1 MVSKP
6 RIHTKKAE
14 MLERRFAKI
23 RMRELLNSLHAK
35 AFVLQ
40 MEIDSYPEK
49 ETYKLSGEKLK
60 EIQNR
65 EYYERS
71 KRHTQRFAILKAKS
85 KASKDGRNFIYDAV
99 LNLSDKPLSD
109 SQERVLARGFKFRP
123 SLTKIPEIEMITAT
137 ESVITTS
144 KMNKEKAALLR
155 NTVVTELK
163 RMHHLEKKRPT
174 KSNLSPAE
182 WAAVKQIRE
191 DKSLIVIPADKG
203 DKTIRMEYG
212 CTDADRSDGEE
223 DMEPMIVGENTYL
236 AKLKDRVK
244 VHHKIKED
252 PSCKHEKKL
261 NSALDRMKKKK
272 KKEAQSTEGKEEM
285 IIVRSDLD
293 RYKTEGAIA
302 PQVRGQLKE
311 HKQSKP
317 LREIAD
323 NSKSPGHELAKDL
336 NKVFEPYTGKT
347 RTAVRGGKHLIDMI
361 REGRFNKNFLASCD
375 AEALYPSVIVE

>member
-49 ETYKLSGEKLK
+49 ETYKLSGKKLK

-85 KASKDGRNFIYDAV
+85 KASKDGRNFIYDAI
-99 LNLSDKPLSD
+99 LNLSDKPLLD
-109 SQERVLARGFKFRP
+109 SQERVLARGFKFHP

-191 DKSLIVIPADKG
+191 DNSLIVIPADKG

-212 CTDADRSDGEE
+212 CTDADSTDGEE
-223 DMEPMIVGENTYL
+223 DMEPMIVGE
-236 AKLKDRVK
+236 
-244 VHHKIKED
+244 
-252 PSCKHEKKL
+252 KHIL
-261 NSALDRMKKKK
+261 S
-272 KKEAQSTEGKEEM
+272 
-285 IIVRSDLD
+285 
-293 RYKTEGAIA
+293 
-302 PQVRGQLKE
+302 
-311 HKQSKP
+311 
-317 LREIAD
+317 
-323 NSKSPGHELAKDL
+323 
-336 NKVFEPYTGKT
+336 
-347 RTAVRGGKHLIDMI
+347 
-361 REGRFNKNFLASCD
+361 
-375 AEALYPSVIVE
+375 